1 MILLFII
8 FILLLLFLFK
18 DKGRL
23 SPEEFVKKINNK
35 DYDYILDVRTQEE
48 WNEGHHPSATLIP
61 IGEFVSELPKQVK
74 NKDAKLL
81 IYCKRGIRAEASAK
95 IAERLGYIDI
105 YWLDGTYEEL
115 SKLI

>member
-1 MILLFII
+1 MILLII

-18 DKGRL
+18 NKGRL
-23 SPEEFVKKINNK
+23 IPENFVKKINNN

-48 WNEGHHPSATLIP
+48 WDKGHHPSATLIP
-61 IGEFVSELPKQVK
+61 IGEFVSELPKQIK
-74 NKDAKLL
+74 DKDAKLL
-81 IYCKRGIRAEASAK
+81 IYCRKGIRAEASAK
-95 IAERLGYIDI
+95 IAERLGYTNV